1 MFEALKEFSTLRR
14 QQIRLPEAI
23 ALCEEAYIL
32 VSEMH
37 GPVHPLVQE
46 AAAEL
51 IECLIWSKEHSR
63 AEGYARLTC
72 ESLIDPKNGLD
83 PRCEAVARGM
93 QQLAHLNC
101 IIAQE
106 GGVAISIQSP
116 SCTNNKEQL
125 IEAEQLIMKACR
137 IMENLHGPSS
147 ANLAICLETYGQVL
161 TGKGEFNEMTKGI
174 FERVVAIYKEF
185 DGGDGQG
192 TSSSLC
198 SLGEFCMKWGD
209 LMPVGEKR
217 MNEYKIARNS
227 FEIAVRIGNN
237 IFGLTDPRTLT
248 DVQKFRSVVAR
259 IQRDEECFR
268 LDAFTS
274 KNKEVSS

>member
-1 MFEALKEFSTLRR
+1 MSLSSL
-14 QQIRLPEAI
+14 L
-23 ALCEEAYIL
+23 
-32 VSEMH
+32 EMH

-93 QQLAHLNC
+93 QQLAHLIVN
-101 IIAQE
+101 IAQE
-106 GGVAISIQSP
+106 GGVAISINS
-116 SCTNNKEQL
+116 SSSTSDNNEQL
-125 IEAEQLIMKACR
+125 MEAEQLIMKACR

-161 TGKGEFNEMTKGI
+161 TGKGEFNKTTKEI

-198 SLGEFCMKWGD
+198 SLGEFCIKWGD
-209 LMPVGEKR
+209 LMPLGEKR
-217 MNEYKIARNS
+217 MNEYQTAKNS
-227 FEIAVRIGNN
+227 FEIAVRIGNT

-248 DVQKFRSVVAR
+248 DVQKLRSVSAR
-259 IQRDEECFR
+259 IQRDEESSR
-268 LDAFTS
+268 LASSTS
-274 KNKEVSS
+274 NNNGVCKV